1 MDTKEQLEYAKKLL
15 VIKESLVDY
24 VGPIFIFGNVDWLFD
39 NQNATVISAAMPR
52 EEFVIL
58 NNNVPKWVDEVN
70 LKANDKNNILVIRDM
85 DKVSLERQEILLD
98 ILEDNQISTEDLPE
112 NLKIILNASNKCD
125 INVKVRDIVECY
137 EL

>member
-24 VGPIFIFGNVDWLFD
+24 AGPIFIFGNVDWLFD
-39 NQNATVISAAMPR
+39 NQNATVISATMPR
-52 EEFVIL
+52 EEFAIL

-70 LKANDKNNILVIRDM
+70 LKANDKNNILVIRDI
-85 DKVSLERQEILLD
+85 DKISLERQEILLD